1 MYRWKPVLHSQSKK
15 TNVTLVI
22 MLASWLEGLTLVSR
36 MGARMKAQ
44 AVTVMIGRPGKTR
57 SVCVGHMGF

>member
-1 MYRWKPVLHSQSKK
+1 MYRWKPVLYSQSKK

-36 MGARMKAQ
+36 MGARMKAR
-44 AVTVMIGRPGKTR
+44 VDTVMLGRPRKTR